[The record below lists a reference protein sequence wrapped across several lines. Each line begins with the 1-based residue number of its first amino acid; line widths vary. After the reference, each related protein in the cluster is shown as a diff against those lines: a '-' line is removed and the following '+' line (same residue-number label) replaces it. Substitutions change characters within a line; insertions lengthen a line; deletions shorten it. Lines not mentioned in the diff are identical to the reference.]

1 MYKSQVII
9 ASINVTRIIL
19 HIVPCPFGLGAIKG
33 LGLVLCRL
41 YFFIDLCAEGLDVLV
56 LTVSAR
62 PARGK
67 VGGEYHRR
75 FAARIGW
82 PSFLQLQASVM
93 FHISKLTT
101 QAITRSQ
108 ESSQQHP

>member
-41 YFFIDLCAEGLDVLV
+41 YFSLICALR
-56 LTVSAR
+56 VS
-62 PARGK
+62 
-67 VGGEYHRR
+67 
-75 FAARIGW
+75 
-82 PSFLQLQASVM
+82 M
-93 FHISKLTT
+93 FWF
-101 QAITRSQ
+101 
-108 ESSQQHP
+108 